1 MGYHNPQQFSNLR
14 IITST
19 QLTWCYLSLPL
30 CPASKAQ
37 LLTHQARPV
46 EAHQEQMD
54 KLLETFPGY
63 LRRWQKTKRN
73 PNGTSQVVPRQ
84 YRFSGEHLGSLP
96 TLQRRA
102 FPSPLT
108 MVETQ
113 QHSRSG
119 WRRAPQLFTPQKV
132 GSPGTFIHLGL
143 QTASA
148 KRTTYTCSSGCK
160 GQAGHLPRRAE
171 TQTNVGEEIE
181 KKIFFFFFP
190 CITSSQSR
198 ASRGKAIPLQARTSH
213 PHPRDLPAQPGA
225 GRERSSQSHLPAPP
239 HHWPHIRHGSPFP
252 KMHLLDKTLSSPT
265 PRWLFPTQLLPTKKL
280 LLHQV
285 AAKDPER
292 SFNLQNSQ
300 GVGGR
305 GTSWNSLLA
314 QQLTHLHGAE
324 ARTTQL
330 SPQTHT
336 LPHQATGKEKKT
348 KIPGWA

>member
-181 KKIFFFFFP
+181 KKIFFFFLP
-190 CITSSQSR
+190 LHYILTEQSQQR
-198 ASRGKAIPLQARTSH
+198 QSH
-213 PHPRDLPAQPGA
+213 PASSPDLASSPQRFACTARSRKRKIQPVPPAC
-225 GRERSSQSHLPAPP
+225 
-239 HHWPHIRHGSPFP
+239 
-252 KMHLLDKTLSSPT
+252 SPT
-265 PRWLFPTQLLPTKKL
+265 P
-280 LLHQV
+280 
-285 AAKDPER
+285 
-292 SFNLQNSQ
+292 
-300 GVGGR
+300 
-305 GTSWNSLLA
+305 LA
-314 QQLTHLHGAE
+314 
-324 ARTTQL
+324 
-330 SPQTHT
+330 S
-336 LPHQATGKEKKT
+336 HQARLT
-348 KIPGWA
+348 IPKNAFAG

>member
-54 KLLETFPGY
+54 KLLETFSGY
-63 LRRWQKTKRN
+63 LCRWQKTKRN

-84 YRFSGEHLGSLP
+84 YHFSGEHLGSLP

-160 GQAGHLPRRAE
+160 GQAGHLPHRAE

-181 KKIFFFFFP
+181 EKIFFFF
-190 CITSSQSR
+190 SSP
-198 ASRGKAIPLQARTSH
+198 ALH
-213 PHPRDLPAQPGA
+213 PHRAEPAEAKPSRFKPGPRILTPEICLHSQEQEKKDPASPTCLLPHTTGLTSGTAHH
-225 GRERSSQSHLPAPP
+225 SQKCICWIKPSPPPP
-239 HHWPHIRHGSPFP
+239 HDGFSPPSFFLP
-252 KMHLLDKTLSSPT
+252 KSCSSI
-265 PRWLFPTQLLPTKKL
+265 RWLPRTQK
-280 LLHQV
+280 
-285 AAKDPER
+285 
-292 SFNLQNSQ
+292 
-300 GVGGR
+300 
-305 GTSWNSLLA
+305 
-314 QQLTHLHGAE
+314 GALIFKT
-324 ARTTQL
+324 ARV
-330 SPQTHT
+330 
-336 LPHQATGKEKKT
+336 
-348 KIPGWA
+348 